1 MCGIIAAATEKS
13 VGKLL
18 VQGLYKMEY
27 RGYDSA
33 GVALHQIDD
42 IAHLRSLGKVKK
54 LESKMAKEKPKGKI
68 GIAHTRWATHGKP
81 SEENAH
87 PHVSNNRV
95 FIVHNGI
102 IENYVALKEQLIK
115 KGYQFNSQTDSEL
128 IAHQLDFF
136 LNQGSEM
143 LEAMSLLKEKLEG
156 AYAVAA
162 IDLKNESHFYLMRN
176 KSPLLLGQSDSGMF
190 AASDPLALADLTSEF
205 IFLEDGDVA
214 EVSAKEYKILDKNQK
229 RAIRK
234 ITTIDVSSEA
244 MGKNG
249 YRHFMEKEIYEQ
261 PTAILNTLDGRIGGE
276 DVLENIFGEGS
287 NELLSKVERIQ
298 IVAAG
303 TSLHAGRVAANWFS
317 AIANLPTQ
325 IDYASEYRYKNPYV
339 DKNTLFLTISQ
350 SGETADTLGAL
361 RYAKE
366 RSYLGSL
373 TICNVP
379 TSSLAR
385 ESDFVLLTNAGPE
398 IGVAST
404 KAFTTQLTAL
414 MLLSLSLAKARNL
427 NPRLRGRVVS
437 ALRALPEKINE
448 SLELKPKIIK
458 IAKEIAKKDNALF
471 LGRGIFYPIAKEGS
485 LKLKEISYIHA
496 EAYPAGE
503 LKHGPLALIDK
514 NMPVIALAP
523 ENELAEKLISNL
535 EEVKARGGKLY
546 VVGNAAGN
554 MKLKAKNLIN
564 LPECDFLLTPIL
576 YTVPLQILSYEVAL
590 LRGTDIDQPRNLAKS
605 VTVEWRIK
613 LSFELTFTLHH
624 SNNDL
629 IFETNRLT
637 DRQLMLFKSSRILTM
652 TNWSLK
658 ITKV

>member
-33 GVALHQIDD
+33 GVALHQTDD

-54 LESKMAKEKPKGKI
+54 LESKMVKEKPRGKI

-87 PHVSNNRV
+87 PHVSNDRV

-136 LNQGSEM
+136 LNQGNEM

-162 IDLKNESHFYLMRN
+162 IDLKNESHFYVMRN

-190 AASDPLALADLTSEF
+190 AASDPLALADLTNEF

-214 EVSAKEYKILDKNQK
+214 EVSSKEYKILDKNQK

-261 PTAILNTLDGRIGGE
+261 PNAILNTLDGRIGGE

-287 NELLSKVERIQ
+287 DELLSKVERIQ

-339 DKNTLFLTISQ
+339 DKNTLLLTISQ

-366 RSYLGSL
+366 RDYLGSL
-373 TICNVP
+373 AICNVP

-414 MLLSLSLAKARNL
+414 MLLTLSLAKARNL
-427 NPRLRGRVVS
+427 NPRLRGRVVG
-437 ALRALPEKINE
+437 ALRALPEIISE

-514 NMPVIALAP
+514 DMPVIALAP

-535 EEVKARGGKLY
+535 EEVKARGGKLF

-554 MKLKAKNLIN
+554 MKLKQKNLIN
-564 LPECDFLLTPIL
+564 LPECDFLLSPIL

-605 VTVEWRIK
+605 VTVE
-613 LSFELTFTLHH
+613 
-624 SNNDL
+624 
-629 IFETNRLT
+629 
-637 DRQLMLFKSSRILTM
+637 
-652 TNWSLK
+652 
-658 ITKV
+658 